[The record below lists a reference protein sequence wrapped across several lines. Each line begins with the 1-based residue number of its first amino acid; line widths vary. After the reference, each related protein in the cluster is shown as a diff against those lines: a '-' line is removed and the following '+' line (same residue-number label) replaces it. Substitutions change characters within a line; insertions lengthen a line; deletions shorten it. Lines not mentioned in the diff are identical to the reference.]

1 MKSQELEDKMVKYTE
16 KEVKM
21 RNNVKI
27 LEEESKKIYNLV
39 QQKEEN
45 EEKYE
50 LMIQDKDTTIQILK
64 NNENQLVD
72 TFEKMRIDSQKKDKE
87 IKDLQSQLMQINTSR

>member
-39 QQKEEN
+39 Q
-45 EEKYE
+45 
-50 LMIQDKDTTIQILK
+50 
-64 NNENQLVD
+64 
-72 TFEKMRIDSQKKDKE
+72 
-87 IKDLQSQLMQINTSR
+87 